1 MATAARLRGISDRDH
16 RHNLAKKKSSKKH
29 EERSSMR
36 NGFFRLATGAALAI
50 ALTAS
55 SAYAQKKYDTGA
67 TDTEIKIG
75 QTVPFSGPASAYA
88 TIGKAQA
95 AYFKM
100 INDQG
105 GINGRKINLIQYDDA
120 YSPPKAVEQVRKLV
134 ESDEVLLTFQI
145 IGTPSN
151 AAVQKYLNAKKV
163 PQLFAA
169 TGASKFTDPKN
180 FPWTMGFNPNYFVEG
195 RIYGQYILKNYPSA
209 KVGILYQNDDLGKD
223 YLNGIKAGL
232 GDKAATM
239 IVAEASYEVSDPT
252 IDSQILKLK
261 SAGTDLFFSASTPK
275 FAAQAIKKNFELDW
289 HPVHILDINATSVG
303 ATMQPA
309 GLEASKGVISVNYGK
324 DPLDPSWKD
333 DAGMKKYF
341 DFMAKYYPE
350 GDKNSIFNT
359 YGYSTSQMLVQVL
372 KQCGDDLTRENV
384 MKQATS
390 LKNVVIDLAL
400 PGVVGNTSPT
410 DYRVNKQLQMMKFNG
425 ERWELFGPILED
437 TGAAG

>member
-1 MATAARLRGISDRDH
+1 MMNRLFHFI
-16 RHNLAKKKSSKKH
+16 
-29 EERSSMR
+29 
-36 NGFFRLATGAALAI
+36 TGTTVALALSASP
-50 ALTAS
+50 AL
-55 SAYAQKKYDTGA
+55 AQKKYDPGA
-67 TDTEIKIG
+67 TDSEIKIG

-95 AYFKM
+95 AYFNM
-100 INDQG
+100 INEQG
-105 GINGRKINLIQYDDA
+105 GVNGRKINLIQYDDA

-134 ESDEVLLTFQI
+134 ESDEVLVTFQI

-180 FPWTMGFNPNYFVEG
+180 FPWTLGFNPNYFVEG
-195 RIYGQYILKNYPSA
+195 RIYGQYILKEYPNA
-209 KVGILYQNDDLGKD
+209 KVGVLYQNDDLGRD

-261 SAGTDLFFSASTPK
+261 SAGVDLLFSASTPK
-275 FAAQAIKKNFELDW
+275 FAAQTIKKNAELGW
-289 HPVHILDINATSVG
+289 KPVHILDINATSVG
-303 ATMQPA
+303 AVMQPA

-324 DPLDPSWKD
+324 DPLDPTWKD
-333 DAGMKKYF
+333 DPGMKKYF

-350 GDKNSIFNT
+350 GDKNSSFNT
-359 YGYSTSQMLVQVL
+359 YGYSTAQLMVHVL
-372 KQCGDDLTRENV
+372 KQCGDNLTRENV
-384 MKQATS
+384 LKQATN
-390 LKNVVIDLAL
+390 LKNVQLDLAL
-400 PGVVGNTSPT
+400 PGIVGTTTPN

-437 TGAAG
+437 TSPSG